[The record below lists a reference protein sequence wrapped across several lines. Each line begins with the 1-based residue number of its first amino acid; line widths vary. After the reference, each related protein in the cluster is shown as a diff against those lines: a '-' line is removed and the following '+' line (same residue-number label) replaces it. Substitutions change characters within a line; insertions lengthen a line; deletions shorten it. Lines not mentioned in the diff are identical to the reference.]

1 MSMILQATSKE
12 LTDSIELLKTYRD
25 RLKEEIITMSQKL
38 RISQSTIAVNL
49 TENIE
54 LKNIDKILKK
64 LDDQMNQLSNENT
77 V

>member
-1 MSMILQATSKE
+1 MILQATSKE

-38 RISQSTIAVNL
+38 RISQSTINVNL

>member
-1 MSMILQATSKE
+1 LQATSKE

>member
-64 LDDQMNQLSNENT
+64 LDDQMNQLSNEST
-77 V
+77 A

>member
-49 TENIE
+49 TKNIE

>member
-49 TENIE
+49 TKNIE

-64 LDDQMNQLSNENT
+64 LTDQMNQLSNENT

>member
-1 MSMILQATSKE
+1 MILQATSKE

-49 TENIE
+49 TENLE

>member
-1 MSMILQATSKE
+1 MILQATSKE

-49 TENIE
+49 TDNIE

-64 LDDQMNQLSNENT
+64 LDDQMNQISNENT

>member
-1 MSMILQATSKE
+1 MILQATSKE

-54 LKNIDKILKK
+54 LKSIDKILKK

>member
-1 MSMILQATSKE
+1 MYMVLQATSKE

-38 RISQSTIAVNL
+38 RISQSTIEINL

-54 LKNIDKILKK
+54 LKNIDKMLKK
-64 LDDQMNQLSNENT
+64 LDDQKNQLSNENT

>member
-1 MSMILQATSKE
+1 MILQATSKE

-54 LKNIDKILKK
+54 LKNIDKTLKK

>member
-25 RLKEEIITMSQKL
+25 RLKEEIVTMSQKL

>member
-1 MSMILQATSKE
+1 MILQATSKE

-64 LDDQMNQLSNENT
+64 LYDQMNKLSNENT

>member
-1 MSMILQATSKE
+1 MILQATSKE

-64 LDDQMNQLSNENT
+64 LDDQMNQISNENT

>member
-1 MSMILQATSKE
+1 MILQATSKE

-49 TENIE
+49 AENIE

>member
-1 MSMILQATSKE
+1 MILQATSKE

-49 TENIE
+49 TDNIE
-54 LKNIDKILKK
+54 LKNIDKILRK
-64 LDDQMNQLSNENT
+64 LDDEINKLSNENT

>member
-1 MSMILQATSKE
+1 MILQATSKE

-38 RISQSTIAVNL
+38 RISQSTIEVNL

>member
-1 MSMILQATSKE
+1 MILQATSKE

-49 TENIE
+49 TKNIE

>member
-1 MSMILQATSKE
+1 MILQATSKE

-64 LDDQMNQLSNENT
+64 LDDQINQLSSQNT
-77 V
+77 L

>member
-1 MSMILQATSKE
+1 MILQATSKE

-64 LDDQMNQLSNENT
+64 LDDQMKQLSNGTT